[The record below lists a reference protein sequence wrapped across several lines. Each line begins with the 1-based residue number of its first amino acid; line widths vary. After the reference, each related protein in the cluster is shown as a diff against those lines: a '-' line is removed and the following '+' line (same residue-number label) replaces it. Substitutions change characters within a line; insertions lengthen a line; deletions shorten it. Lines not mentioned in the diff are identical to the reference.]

1 MIKFSNLTL
10 ELHLTVFIG
19 FAVLAIL
26 FGYIIGR
33 VQVAKL
39 TKRLLEAENEML
51 HSNKEVLKYAEVNKQ
66 LAETL
71 EKAKIPLPSITK
83 PKDEEKLRSIPL
95 GKIG

>member
-10 ELHLTVFIG
+10 ELHLTVFVVFSILALFIG
-19 FAVLAIL
+19 YLM
-26 FGYIIGR
+26 GR
-33 VQVAKL
+33 AQVAKL
-39 TKRLLEAENEML
+39 AKRVLEAENEML
-51 HSNKEVLKYAEVNKQ
+51 HSNKEVLKYAEINKQ

-83 PKDEEKLRSIPL
+83 HIEEEKLRSIPL

>member
-10 ELHLTVFIG
+10 ELHLVVFIA
-19 FAVLAIL
+19 FAVLTIF
-26 FGYIIGR
+26 FGYLMGR

-39 TKRLLEAENEML
+39 SKRLLEAENEML
-51 HSNKEVLKYAEVNKQ
+51 HSNKEVLKYAEINKQ

-83 PKDEEKLRSIPL
+83 PKEEEKLRSIPL